1 MSRRMQEPAFLIMSA
16 LTREPM
22 HGYGIMQRVGELSG
36 GDVTLKVGT
45 LYGALDRLSER
56 GWIEVDRE
64 EVVDSRLRRY
74 YRLTD
79 TGAEVLAA
87 EARVLE
93 RRAARTLELLSRRQG
108 AAGGVA

>member
-1 MSRRMQEPAFLIMSA
+1 MQEPGFLIMSA

-22 HGYGIMQRVGELSG
+22 HGYGIMQTVAELSG

-56 GWIEVDRE
+56 GWVEIDHE

-93 RRAARTLELLSRRQG
+93 RRAARTLELLSQRRG